1 MMEKKIIVNYFASFR
16 EQTGI
21 SEEVIYIDVDNA
33 EQLFDQLKFRHK
45 LMEPIEN
52 CKVAING
59 ELAGWNTLICS
70 GDKVLLFPPV
80 AGG

>member
-33 EQLFDQLKFRHK
+33 EQLFDQLGR
-45 LMEPIEN
+45 
-52 CKVAING
+52 
-59 ELAGWNTLICS
+59 
-70 GDKVLLFPPV
+70 
-80 AGG
+80 